1 MTQKKQQAGNESKT
15 VNLPDKL
22 TVKDIQIGAGPEC
35 SIGQK
40 VGMNHLIINVMDQ

>member
-1 MTQKKQQAGNESKT
+1 MQKKEQAANESKT
-15 VNLPDKL
+15 VDLPDKL

-40 VGMNHLIINVMDQ
+40 VRMNHLIINAMDQ